1 MSWAYRC
8 KRCRGRNTLKHKYE
22 WYKRAPKCKHCS
34 HSEFIPPPGSDKKPV
49 IGPVFYLDKARQY
62 RTDFCVCEGY
72 HFTHRVKS
80 PYCIHNPEY
89 EVRVRCGR
97 YGELEAD
104 VRADIAR
111 REKEE
116 SIELEKN
123 NTAQADAIRQ
133 HSEAA

>member
-1 MSWAYRC
+1 MGLSSIWIR
-8 KRCRGRNTLKHKYE
+8 
-22 WYKRAPKCKHCS
+22 RASIAKTNA
-34 HSEFIPPPGSDKKPV
+34 
-49 IGPVFYLDKARQY
+49 LAR
-62 RTDFCVCEGY
+62 GY
-72 HFTHRVKS
+72 HFTHRIKS

-104 VRADIAR
+104 VRDDIAR

-123 NTAQADAIRQ
+123 NTTQADAIHQ
-133 HSEAA
+133 HSEAT